1 MTLDRAD
8 NRSKDLG
15 ESELQIIA
23 PPTFSDTQG
32 ESDAEISSDY
42 PHKVIVN
49 IVRQL
54 LEMASDDRE
63 LTSIDKDTLS
73 DVLRYGN
80 VTKVAELHH
89 LPLSTVSTRLQG
101 AFHRLTRQMTVWQ
114 NDKQQIA
121 QLHQQLSQQQA
132 AARAMMSDIEAQEAE
147 MKRLRAENEQLRLQ
161 LDQAGD
167 SLHKPKLT
175 LRKLTPLLK
184 KRLARDLEKVAFPI
198 DIVRQL
204 NDHSIFKVSDLIQ
217 QSETDLSQLDGLT
230 PDSIEKIKDHLHFM
244 RFQLNTDII
253 YVEALDDYYLKEKL

>member
-1 MTLDRAD
+1 M
-8 NRSKDLG
+8 
-15 ESELQIIA
+15 
-23 PPTFSDTQG
+23 
-32 ESDAEISSDY
+32 
-42 PHKVIVN
+42 
-49 IVRQL
+49 RQL

-80 VTKVAELHH
+80 LTKVAELHH
-89 LPLSTVSTRLQG
+89 LPVSTVSTRLQG

-132 AARAMMSDIEAQEAE
+132 TARAMMSDIEAQEAE
-147 MKRLRAENEQLRLQ
+147 NKQLRAENELLRLK
-161 LDQAGD
+161 LNKAGD
-167 SLHKPKLT
+167 DHHKPKQN
-175 LRKLTPLLK
+175 LRKLTPQMK
-184 KRLARDLEKVAFPI
+184 RRLARDLEKVAFPI

-217 QSETDLSQLDGLT
+217 LSETDLLQLGGLT
-230 PDSIEKIKDHLHFM
+230 PDSIEKIKEHLHYM

>member
-8 NRSKDLG
+8 NRPKDLG
-15 ESELQIIA
+15 ESELQINT
-23 PPTFSDTQG
+23 PPIFSDAQG
-32 ESDAEISSDY
+32 ESDAEINSDY

-89 LPLSTVSTRLQG
+89 LPVSTVSTRLQG

-114 NDKQQIA
+114 ND
-121 QLHQQLSQQQA
+121 HQQLSQQQA
-132 AARAMMSDIEAQEAE
+132 TARAMMSDIEAQEEE

-204 NDHSIFKVSDLIQ
+204 NDHSIL
-217 QSETDLSQLDGLT
+217 
-230 PDSIEKIKDHLHFM
+230 
-244 RFQLNTDII
+244 
-253 YVEALDDYYLKEKL
+253 

>member
-1 MTLDRAD
+1 
-8 NRSKDLG
+8 
-15 ESELQIIA
+15 
-23 PPTFSDTQG
+23 
-32 ESDAEISSDY
+32 
-42 PHKVIVN
+42 
-49 IVRQL
+49 
-54 LEMASDDRE
+54 MASDDRE

-89 LPLSTVSTRLQG
+89 LPVSTVSTRLKG

-114 NDKQQIA
+114 ND
-121 QLHQQLSQQQA
+121 HQQLSQQQA
-132 AARAMMSDIEAQEAE
+132 TARAMMSDIEAQEEE

-217 QSETDLSQLDGLT
+217 LSETDLLQLGGLT

>member
-1 MTLDRAD
+1 
-8 NRSKDLG
+8 
-15 ESELQIIA
+15 
-23 PPTFSDTQG
+23 
-32 ESDAEISSDY
+32 
-42 PHKVIVN
+42 
-49 IVRQL
+49 
-54 LEMASDDRE
+54 MASDDRE

-80 VTKVAELHH
+80 LTKVAELHH
-89 LPLSTVSTRLQG
+89 LPVSTVSTRLQG

-132 AARAMMSDIEAQEAE
+132 TARAMMSDIEAQEAE
-147 MKRLRAENEQLRLQ
+147 NKQLRAENELLRLK
-161 LDQAGD
+161 LNKAGD
-167 SLHKPKLT
+167 DHHKPKQN
-175 LRKLTPLLK
+175 LRKLTPQMK
-184 KRLARDLEKVAFPI
+184 RRLARDLEKVAFPI

-217 QSETDLSQLDGLT
+217 LSETDLLQLGGLT
-230 PDSIEKIKDHLHFM
+230 PDSIEKIKEHLHYM